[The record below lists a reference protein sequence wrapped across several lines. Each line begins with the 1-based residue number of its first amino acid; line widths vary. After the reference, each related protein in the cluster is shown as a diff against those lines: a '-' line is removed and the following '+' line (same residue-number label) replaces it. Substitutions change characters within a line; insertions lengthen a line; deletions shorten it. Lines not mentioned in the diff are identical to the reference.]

1 MNKLSVRVLFT
12 LNKNIELILFREK
25 RILKFIHVIL
35 FCFFYLFSQ
44 VKIESSIDSLLI
56 FNRKYNYT

>member
-25 RILKFIHVIL
+25 RILEFIHVIL
-35 FCFFYLFSQ
+35 FYVFFIYFH
-44 VKIESSIDSLLI
+44 K
-56 FNRKYNYT
+56 